1 MSAKQTKQSSSFVFC
16 SFLDYFVRV
25 YDGNAA
31 YKRHAYRAVPF
42 SKNLTAHAVLG
53 LALKALHMTFHS
65 KSFKICEISE
75 KGENFFCFL
84 FCLSHTR
91 TPNQLHS

>member
-1 MSAKQTKQSSSFVFC
+1 MAVENQLSFLCFL
-16 SFLDYFVRV
+16 FLDYFVRV

-75 KGENFFCFL
+75 KGKIFPFSPSKFTASLMLYSQIFNE
-84 FCLSHTR
+84 
-91 TPNQLHS
+91 